1 MDIIAKYIQ
10 FVSNIICMEKMR
22 MKKIKVLGF
31 RTHKVWKMV
40 LASLYYGF
48 LFIFLL
54 IIIFMTVAG
63 TNLFTVSDRIIL
75 FGELFLVFLAFLW
88 PGFFASLLSTT
99 KVTLQLWLRIFLVVF
114 TSFVVS
120 IFIGIVITA
129 LDSGFS
135 EKHKSAVLQ
144 NKLAQESIQ
153 LEKQIESSLAE
164 MKQLTTATPIPSLE
178 LTPTPLPTATPTPKP
193 IATPTQMP
201 TATPTPKPIATPTTL
216 PTAASTPKTT
226 SETTVPTIVA
236 LKYKIFEKEDV
247 SIANAKRYVWHV
259 SIEGQPSTEDLSN
272 FSVTIVEQAKEQS
285 PFNAIVIGFYDYEE
299 YYGSGYSLGK
309 VTYAPNGDWSK
320 ASEIKTGD
328 YLKMEYMNELK
339 TIDWSIQ
346 LKKEEAE
353 IYKAWQDLYM
363 AKSTL
368 SNIPDEAE
376 ITKEIAEKY
385 KITTKEV
392 DQILMKQLAWF
403 SQ

>member
-1 MDIIAKYIQ
+1 
-10 FVSNIICMEKMR
+10 MEKMR

-54 IIIFMTVAG
+54 IVIFMTIAG
-63 TNLFTVSDRIIL
+63 TNIFTVSDRIIL
-75 FGELFLVFLAFLW
+75 FGEYFLVFLAFLW
-88 PGFFASLLSTT
+88 PVFFASLLSTT
-99 KVTLQLWLRIFLVVF
+99 KGTLQLWLRIFLVVL

-120 IFIGIVITA
+120 ISIGMAIAA

-135 EKHKSAVLQ
+135 EKHKFAVLQ
-144 NKLAQESIQ
+144 NKLAQESIK

-178 LTPTPLPTATPTPKP
+178 LTPTSLPTATPT
-193 IATPTQMP
+193 TM
-201 TATPTPKPIATPTTL
+201 

-259 SIEGQPSTEDLSN
+259 SVEGQPSTEDLSN
-272 FSVTIVEQAKEQS
+272 LSVTIVEQAKEQS